1 MAETGGSASG
11 GSAPGGGV
19 VTPPRKSGKDG
30 VSTTV
35 VSGESEVAL
44 STVSMLLGVDVTQ
57 LRQAIT
63 TKILVVDGANIEIG
77 RSRTDALSVRDAL
90 AKHVYRRVWSW
101 VLLTLNCH
109 LDHNPGPGETAA
121 PATAASTRGRQRPA
135 SPAPPLSPN
144 SPNSAHTSTLSNY
157 GFIGLLDI
165 YGFEALEHNGFDQLL
180 INYAN
185 EVCQHD
191 QILTFK
197 CLSCYSG
204 RIRIAWYGVRTTRVM
219 IPYGD
224 SRPSSQI
231 THALFFTLA
240 PTCAPSSRLSLSRS
254 PSSGLGPTM
263 ALQLL
268 YLRGRDARVR
278 A

>member
-1 MAETGGSASG
+1 VLHLGQLDVAETGGGAGG
-11 GSAPGGGV
+11 GSAAP
-19 VTPPRKSGKDG
+19 TTPRKGSKDG

-109 LDHNPGPGETAA
+109 LDHNPGAGETTA
-121 PATAASTRGRQRPA
+121 PATVASTRGRQRPP
-135 SPAPPLSPN
+135 SPLGSSSSSPLSPN
-144 SPNSAHTSTLSNY
+144 SPYSAQTPTLSHF

-185 EVCQHD
+185 EVCYV
-191 QILTFK
+191 LN
-197 CLSCYSG
+197 
-204 RIRIAWYGVRTTRVM
+204 
-219 IPYGD
+219 
-224 SRPSSQI
+224 
-231 THALFFTLA
+231 
-240 PTCAPSSRLSLSRS
+240 SL
-254 PSSGLGPTM
+254 G
-263 ALQLL
+263 
-268 YLRGRDARVR
+268 
-278 A
+278 